1 MSTLIGKL
9 FFTKIPPD
17 QSTCLYVANPLV
29 CAHHKEVD
37 PVKNGFLLGAKKQLA
52 TLGAVNDE
60 DDLVFLAEAAL
71 GEMHRAHQPEQFPGA
86 PSFSHSVYGVGKYK
100 PCKEGIKDI
109 NNVDNNYELTENSKP
124 TERILFNT
132 GRLKQN
138 PDLKE
143 DPQQYENSKGL
154 NYNEFVVYD
163 NAQVKL
169 RYAVLC
175 EFEFQ

>member
-1 MSTLIGKL
+1 MYSFEWQSFNALSRSQKL
-9 FFTKIPPD
+9 KKLSLFLKN
-17 QSTCLYVANPLV
+17 LLK
-29 CAHHKEVD
+29 KEH
-37 PVKNGFLLGAKKQLA
+37 P
-52 TLGAVNDE
+52 
-60 DDLVFLAEAAL
+60 
-71 GEMHRAHQPEQFPGA
+71 
-86 PSFSHSVYGVGKYK
+86 VYGVGKYK

-175 EFEFQ
+175 EFEFQWFELKIQ

>member
-1 MSTLIGKL
+1 MREGLRVHSAEAPTAGLMFGKGIYLSDAFSKAIGQCHLNTKSTEPKL
-9 FFTKIPPD
+9 
-17 QSTCLYVANPLV
+17 
-29 CAHHKEVD
+29 
-37 PVKNGFLLGAKKQLA
+37 G
-52 TLGAVNDE
+52 
-60 DDLVFLAEAAL
+60 LVFLAEAAL